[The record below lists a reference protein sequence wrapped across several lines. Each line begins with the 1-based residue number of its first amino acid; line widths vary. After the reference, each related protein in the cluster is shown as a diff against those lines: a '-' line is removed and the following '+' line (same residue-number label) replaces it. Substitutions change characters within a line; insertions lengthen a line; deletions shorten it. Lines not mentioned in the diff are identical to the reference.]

1 MTRLKIALSGLE
13 SGRNP
18 VELSADP
25 ESLDV
30 KQWLNFQTP
39 ITVLGSIDKFGETL
53 TLRAHAT
60 ALVEETCGRCTKAF
74 QRPLDV
80 EFLVFS
86 DRRGSDDESTSREL
100 EREGQLVYHDG
111 TSLDITDAVRE
122 AIILSL
128 PIGPVCREDC
138 RGLCPGCGRD
148 LNEEPCGCTGE
159 KSDPR
164 WSALK
169 GLKDL
174 G

>member
-1 MTRLKIALSGLE
+1 VARLRISVSGLE

-18 VELSADP
+18 IDLTADP
-25 ESLDV
+25 KVLDLG
-30 KQWLNFQTP
+30 QWLNFLSP
-39 ITVLGSIDKFGETL
+39 LTVQGSVDKFGETL
-53 TLRAHAT
+53 TLRAHAR
-60 ALVEETCGRCTKAF
+60 ADVEETCGRCTRTFK
-74 QRPLDV
+74 RPLEV
-80 EFLVFS
+80 ELMVFS

-128 PIGPVCREDC
+128 PISPICREDC
-138 RGLCPGCGRD
+138 KGLCPGCGAD
-148 LNEEPCGCTGE
+148 LNEEPCRCTEE
-159 KSDPR
+159 KADPR

-174 G
+174 T